1 MSSDPNGAAGV
12 RAWLA
17 GIKNPDHKRVF
28 KRVDALI
35 GKHLK
40 GVVRA
45 VKWRK
50 PSNPLG
56 VPFYGL
62 KGQGWLIA
70 LWSFKETVAIGF
82 VSGSLLKP
90 MPESTKMAGTWN
102 RGPVKARRYD
112 LATGEALDEAL
123 FTKWLKQLK
132 KLPGFGSVEP

>member
-1 MSSDPNGAAGV
+1 M

-17 GIKNPDHKRVF
+17 GVKQPEHQKLL

-35 GKHLK
+35 GKTLP

-45 VKWRK
+45 IKWRK

-62 KGQGWLIA
+62 PGQGWLMA
-70 LWSFKETVAIGF
+70 LWSFKDLAAIGF
-82 VSGSLLKP
+82 IPGSLLDPK
-90 MPESTKMAGTWN
+90 PESTKMAGTWN

-112 LATGEALDEAL
+112 VPTGEALDEKQLVA
-123 FTKWLKQLK
+123 WLKQLK
-132 KLPGFGSVEP
+132 KLPGFGSVE